1 MVVASGQW
9 VCVGLSTT
17 SFFAVRKFFSFSAIA
32 HVIVKQRK
40 LKTTESRPDS
50 RLQNRTYLGS
60 FSLGTR
66 KSCPAFNCPILRTF
80 SEEVWNSFFG
90 FPLGLNLQFLWVV
103 LVLGFMENSQDLC
116 NVEGDGD
123 ARKATACTS
132 SASSVSS
139 GGSGFRLFGRQA
151 SVHQCMGGGKGK
163 IFLTYSFIS
172 AVQFASFAFGF
183 L

>member
-1 MVVASGQW
+1 
-9 VCVGLSTT
+9 
-17 SFFAVRKFFSFSAIA
+17 
-32 HVIVKQRK
+32 
-40 LKTTESRPDS
+40 
-50 RLQNRTYLGS
+50 
-60 FSLGTR
+60 
-66 KSCPAFNCPILRTF
+66 
-80 SEEVWNSFFG
+80 
-90 FPLGLNLQFLWVV
+90 
-103 LVLGFMENSQDLC
+103 MENSQDLC

-172 AVQFASFAFGF
+172 EVQFASFAFGF